1 MMDALDKAII
11 TALQADLPVNSRPYA
26 DIAARLGISEEKLLQ
41 CIRQYQE
48 KGYIRKIGA
57 ILRHREVG
65 YTANVLCVWEI
76 PVEQVETIGL
86 AFAAHPSVS
95 HCYARPIFPAWPYNL
110 YTMIHGT
117 SSSQCEKYVQE
128 LSDLS
133 GVKEYLL
140 LYSLRELK
148 KSSMRYFEEEDEID

>member
-1 MMDALDKAII
+1 
-11 TALQADLPVNSRPYA
+11 
-26 DIAARLGISEEKLLQ
+26 
-41 CIRQYQE
+41 
-48 KGYIRKIGA
+48 
-57 ILRHREVG
+57 
-65 YTANVLCVWEI
+65 
-76 PVEQVETIGL
+76 
-86 AFAAHPSVS
+86 
-95 HCYARPIFPAWPYNL
+95 
-110 YTMIHGT
+110 MIHGT